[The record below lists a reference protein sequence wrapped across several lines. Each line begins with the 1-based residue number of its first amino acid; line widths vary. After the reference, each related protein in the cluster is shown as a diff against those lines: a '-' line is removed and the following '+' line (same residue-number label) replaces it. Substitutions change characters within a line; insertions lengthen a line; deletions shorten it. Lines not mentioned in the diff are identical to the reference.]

1 MKEKYIKQ
9 MSSTAELIETIRKYA
24 LVALSKAR
32 YAHSMRVATMS
43 ETLCQKFGINP
54 ELGRLC
60 GVAHD
65 MCKELSDDLL
75 ISFASRDGMPIKD
88 IEKNK
93 PSLLHGRA
101 AAVKL
106 NEDYAVTNRD
116 VLQAIANHTFG
127 CKGLYD
133 LGKILYVADK
143 IEPGREHITKEYLDN
158 IMKMDLNSMTA
169 FVVQENVDFLN
180 ARGKAIADDTLEL
193 LESLKK

>member
-1 MKEKYIKQ
+1 MLFR
-9 MSSTAELIETIRKYA
+9 S
-24 LVALSKAR
+24 
-32 YAHSMRVATMS
+32 
-43 ETLCQKFGINP
+43 
-54 ELGRLC
+54 
-60 GVAHD
+60 
-65 MCKELSDDLL
+65 
-75 ISFASRDGMPIKD
+75 
-88 IEKNK
+88 
-93 PSLLHGRA
+93 
-101 AAVKL
+101 KL

-127 CKGLYD
+127 CKDLYD